1 MADPEFISAVNLHTM
16 YNEMQQQQLA
26 EKIAQ
31 RLSQSSVSALPPDV
45 MAYIKQQEAKIA
57 ELEQR
62 LAQTSKKT
70 DEYIDPRQAYQL
82 NIVKMFIQEKL
93 ELNPT
98 ARARLDEIKN
108 PLITYAKDRGCDINY
123 KEVPGLLY
131 KAAGLKRK
139 ESNGKTYYEGCRVKN
154 PSPLGSP
161 GNR

>member
-45 MAYIKQQEAKIA
+45 MTYIKQQEAKIA

-70 DEYIDPRQAYQL
+70 NEFIDPRQEYQL
-82 NIVKMFIQEKL
+82 GIVKMFVQENL

-98 ARARLDEIKN
+98 ARVRLDEIKD
-108 PLITYAKDRGCDINY
+108 PLLVYAKDRGCDINY
-123 KEVPGLLY
+123 KEVPGLLL

-139 ESNGKTYYEGCRVKN
+139 ESNGKTYYEGCRMKT
-154 PSPLGSP
+154 PSPV